1 MSPSSIGAFVIGGSQ
16 IGGPA
21 AIVTQPTQPSN
32 TSGTYNFFPSLGEC
46 TLNALSRI
54 RIRGP
59 MVLAEHLHQAWME
72 ANLMQVA
79 WSNKGPNLWK
89 VSEQVFDTQAAFPS
103 YQLPSTGIMVL
114 NVTIGT
120 GDPPNEQELTIT
132 PMTRQE
138 YVMQPNKA
146 QQGRPTSF
154 WYDRTISPTITFWP
168 TPNMAYHVH
177 VWSYTQQVDAV
188 LRGQMQLEIPYRWL
202 DAACA
207 GLAYRLATHYA
218 PDLEMQRKAQAQEA
232 YDAAAT
238 QDTEAGSIY
247 FLPMI
252 QSYYD

>member
-1 MSPSSIGAFVIGGSQ
+1 MTDV
-16 IGGPA
+16 
-21 AIVTQPTQPSN
+21 VQPSN

-72 ANLMQVA
+72 ANLMQVE

-89 VSEQVFDTQAAFPS
+89 VSEQVFDISPDSGATYP
-103 YQLPSTGIMVL
+103 LPSTGIMVL

-120 GDPPNEQELTIT
+120 GDPPNESELTIT

-138 YVMQPNKA
+138 YVMQPNKDHK
-146 QQGRPTSF
+146 GRPTSY
-154 WYDRTISPTITFWP
+154 WYDRAISPTITFWP
-168 TPNMAYHVH
+168 TPNMVYHCH
-177 VWSYTQQVDAV
+177 VWSYTQQFDAIH
-188 LRGQMQLEIPYRWL
+188 RAQMQLDIPYRWL
-202 DAACA
+202 DAAAA
-207 GLAYRLATHYA
+207 GLAYRLAVHYA
-218 PDLEMQRKAQAQEA
+218 QDLEAQRQLQAKQA
-232 YDAAAT
+232 YDDAAK
-238 QDTEAGSIY
+238 QDTEDGSIY